1 VSDLPLY
8 TLCVCVDTR
17 RGAGSGLAKQKIRK
31 KRNQEGNDRSLCTLA
46 TTSAGRTFN
55 TNGSSPSPFAHLFFR
70 QFIISLLLLFTLWS
84 SSLAIHFWKQN
95 KWRNE
100 DLRQSFSFVLRFS
113 ELLSE
118 LSIKRRAI
126 SFRNNRHSF
135 LFPEHH
141 IHFYFPDNLFFVGT
155 CGSSSIL
162 YNWGNINQSVFSLS
176 PTHTQQIKRA
186 YLAVVHIISS
196 SLIII
201 IIIVC
206 SS

>member
-1 VSDLPLY
+1 MSDLPLY

-55 TNGSSPSPFAHLFFR
+55 TNGSSPFAHLFFR